1 MMLIVE
7 RTENKPLME
16 IDIRM
21 LLEQVCIPEE
31 RWPQEFVSGKQAE
44 CVASR

>member
-7 RTENKPLME
+7 TTEYEPLME
-16 IDIRM
+16 IDIRI

-31 RWPQEFVSGKQAE
+31 RWRQELISLELVE
-44 CVASR
+44 C